1 MEKILFLH
9 IILMLISCG
18 GQNFTPRKKF
28 YIDSASISAVA
39 FENNPQKTSKVE
51 KKETKKTTKTDK
63 KKTEKKAKTTKKT
76 SKKSTKKAQ
85 KPVEKP
91 IKTENKA
98 VENIIIDHHQT
109 EASTF
114 ENQKIQIVVEEAK
127 SYLGTPYKYAGNTR
141 NGMDCS
147 GLMSVCFSE
156 IGMKLNRSSDG
167 IALQGEDINLNEVKV
182 GDLLFFKT
190 SKTRAISHVGLVVE
204 VGNDIKFIHSS
215 TSRGV
220 IISSLDE
227 PYWTKTYVKAQKIIR

>member
-28 YIDSASISAVA
+28 YIDSANISAVS

-51 KKETKKTTKTDK
+51 KKETKKSTKTDK

-76 SKKSTKKAQ
+76 SKKAK

-98 VENIIIDHHQT
+98 VENIIIDHNQT

-167 IALQGEDINLNEVKV
+167 IALQGEDIDLNEVKV

-204 VGNDIKFIHSS
+204 VGGDIKFIHSS

-220 IISSLDE
+220 IISSLNE
-227 PYWTKTYVKAQKIIR
+227 PYWTKAYVKAQKIIR